1 MTAKESMTRLLSYA
15 RNDARFSTPH
25 HSESQRA
32 EAKTELTSAELVQNF
47 ELFDAA
53 TCAAITQ
60 QVHKLRAHWVHRH
73 PTAPFYTLGAAAYL
87 DGDKLGAKHYQNEI
101 VRTRELMAANF
112 GQLYETLL
120 QVLRSALGAE
130 CGYHPNYGLPGFH
143 IYQAHPL
150 FEQRMGTVHVDGQF
164 ADTGGYGL
172 TEVDLH
178 RQYSMTLALRLPQ
191 SGGGLKVWPINGIN
205 LSGADSTRLA
215 AVSQSKPKA
224 VHHGYKVGSM
234 ALHSGALIHQI
245 APMKQLQP
253 GDERLTLQAH
263 TVWADGRWL
272 VYW

>member
-1 MTAKESMTRLLSYA
+1 MNLVDDRTQATAT
-15 RNDARFSTPH
+15 
-25 HSESQRA
+25 A
-32 EAKTELTSAELVQNF
+32 EVTQAEWAQTELVQSF
-47 ELFDAA
+47 ELFDLE

-73 PTAPFYTLGAAAYL
+73 PSAPFYTLGAAAYL
-87 DGDKLGAKHYQNEI
+87 DGDKQGAKHYQSEI
-101 VRTRELMAANF
+101 KRTRGIMAAHF
-112 GQLYETLL
+112 GTLYETLL
-120 QVLRSALGAE
+120 QVLRTALGAE
-130 CGYHPNYGLPGFH
+130 CEYHLNYGLPGFH

-164 ADTGGYGL
+164 ADTGGLGL
-172 TEVDLH
+172 IDVDLQ

-191 SGGGLKVWPINGIN
+191 SGGGLKVWPVNGVA
-205 LSGADSTRLA
+205 LRGADSARLST
-215 AVSQSKPKA
+215 VSESKPKA
-224 VHHGYKVGSM
+224 VHHAYKVGTM

-245 APMKQLQP
+245 APMQQQQP

>member
-1 MTAKESMTRLLSYA
+1 MNAAVHAADLA
-15 RNDARFSTPH
+15 H
-25 HSESQRA
+25 
-32 EAKTELTSAELVQNF
+32 AELVQNL
-47 ELFDAA
+47 ELFEAA
-53 TCAAITQ
+53 TCATITQ

-73 PTAPFYTLGAAAYL
+73 PSAPFYTLGAAAYL
-87 DGDKLGAKHYQNEI
+87 DGDKLGAKYYQSEI
-101 VRTRELMAANF
+101 KRTRAIMAAHF
-112 GQLYETLL
+112 GTLYETLL
-120 QVLRSALGAE
+120 QVLRTALEDE
-130 CGYHPNYGLPGFH
+130 CEYHPNYGLPGFH

-172 TEVDLH
+172 TEVDLQ

-191 SGGGLKVWPINGIN
+191 SGGGLKVWPVNGVN
-205 LSGADSTRLA
+205 LRGADAERLA
-215 AVSQSKPKA
+215 EVSQSKPKA
-224 VHHGYKVGSM
+224 VHHAYKVGVM

-263 TVWADGRWL
+263 TAWADGRWL

>member
-1 MTAKESMTRLLSYA
+1 M
-15 RNDARFSTPH
+15 N
-25 HSESQRA
+25 RA
-32 EAKTELTSAELVQNF
+32 VTIAELTEAELVQNF

-53 TCAAITQ
+53 SCAAITQ
-60 QVHKLRAHWVHRH
+60 QVHNLRAHWVHRH
-73 PTAPFYTLGAAAYL
+73 PSAPFYTLGAAAYL
-87 DGDKLGAKHYQNEI
+87 DGDKQGAKHYQSEI
-101 VRTRELMAANF
+101 KRTREIMASNF
-112 GQLYETLL
+112 GPLYETLL
-120 QVLRSALGAE
+120 QVLRTALEAE
-130 CGYHPNYGLPGFH
+130 CECHPNYGLPGFH

-164 ADTGGYGL
+164 ADTGGFGL
-172 TEVDLH
+172 TKVDLH

-191 SGGGLKVWPINGIN
+191 SGGGLKVWPVNGVK
-205 LSGADSTRLA
+205 LRGADSERLA
-215 AVSQSKPKA
+215 EVSQSKPKA
-224 VHHGYKVGSM
+224 LHHEYKVGRM